1 MAFIRTRKITKKTG
15 KTFEYAYIVENRRVR
30 KKIKQEIKKTL
41 GRVYRPDR
49 VNVMDF
55 YEYFSVADVDVYIE
69 SKSKQEIV
77 EDLLKLVLFNY
88 GFTEKG
94 NVLVNGKVYFDLKK
108 KRTFNEKG
116 KDVAIAMNE
125 GYLTGYALWKIL
137 KFIPEDEESGWE
149 YAKMFV
155 EAGFV
160 VPKDV
165 FVGIFSKVYK

>member
-1 MAFIRTRKITKKTG
+1 MAFIRTKKIKG
-15 KTFEYAYIVENRRVR
+15 QEYAYIVENKWSR
-30 KKIKQEIKKTL
+30 KKTKQKTKKYL
-41 GRVYRPDR
+41 GKVYRPDR

-55 YEYFSVADVDVYIE
+55 YEYYSVADADVYIE

-94 NVLVNGKVYFDLKK
+94 NVLANGEVYFDLKN

-116 KDVAIAMNE
+116 NDVAIAMNE
-125 GYLTGYALWKIL
+125 GYLTGYALRKIM

-149 YAKMFV
+149 FAKMFV

-165 FVGIFSKVYK
+165 FVGIFSKVYKH